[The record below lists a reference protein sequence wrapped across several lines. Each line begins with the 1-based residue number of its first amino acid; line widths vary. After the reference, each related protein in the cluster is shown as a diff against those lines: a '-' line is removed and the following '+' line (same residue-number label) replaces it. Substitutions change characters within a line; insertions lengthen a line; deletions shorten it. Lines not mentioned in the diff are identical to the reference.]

1 MKKYGGNMVY
11 KLGIG
16 SDDQDKIVDYFNKW
30 KEDIWP
36 TLRQEFGSGKMEIE
50 IGEINLESEDL
61 DDTPKTLPFEGIIS
75 SFHKEKSFKS
85 QKPEGKYQFKAKN
98 FLSFDTM
105 RIGKFFFKIFFQL
118 MLQN

>member
-75 SFHKEKSFKS
+75 SFHKEKVS
-85 QKPEGKYQFKAKN
+85 KAKSRKGN
-98 FLSFDTM
+98 INLKL
-105 RIGKFFFKIFFQL
+105 RIF
-118 MLQN
+118 